1 MNEAGQAQSVEAVA
15 PSIER
20 SARHFRFYD
29 NREKYLLF
37 VTTTNEKARIAEQIG
52 NELQFVNPRP
62 PALTVFD
69 AGLGDGMVLSRV
81 MRRLHRRFPT
91 VPWLVVGKEISIEDV
106 RLTLDKL
113 PERFTEHPQMAVAI
127 TNMNYSE
134 APSLKP
140 RDTDEPVVWIE
151 LVLEGGSTEE
161 FEIQIAAML
170 PKIAKVWTVK
180 TSPSTGNP
188 LREHPAVIVVYRRDQ
203 QLALDKIIPR
213 QDDGEHQYDLVIASQ
228 PYRAR
233 TPAETKV
240 RNVIAPLARALA
252 PGGRVVI
259 VQSYGQDAGMEII
272 HGVWPDENPFGT
284 PRIKL
289 LMTAKEMLSEDG
301 PQDLRYIGYGDDQ
314 SIFTY
319 RLHTMAS
326 EVGESIGTS
335 TSLAAWNAAVYVAQI
350 EDDRMTEA
358 LASTRYI
365 EVSQAALRRHGG
377 LWFNDEL
384 FVIARGA

>member
-1 MNEAGQAQSVEAVA
+1 MNEPGQVQPVGAAASSV
-15 PSIER
+15 ER

-52 NELQFVNPRP
+52 NELQFIEPKP
-62 PALTVFD
+62 PALSVFD
-69 AGLGDGMVLSRV
+69 AGMGDGMVLSRV

-113 PERFTEHPQMAVAI
+113 PERFTEHPQMVVAI

-134 APSLKP
+134 APSFTP
-140 RDTDEPVVWIE
+140 RDPNEQVVWIKH
-151 LVLEGGSTEE
+151 VLEGDSTEE
-161 FEIQIAAML
+161 FEIQITALL
-170 PKIAKVWTVK
+170 PRIADIWTVT
-180 TSPSTGNP
+180 TSPRTGNP
-188 LREHPAVIVVYRRDQ
+188 LRAQPAVVLLYRKDQ
-203 QLALDKIIPR
+203 QLALDQFIPR
-213 QDDGEHQYDLVIASQ
+213 KDDREHHYDLIIASQ

-233 TPAETKV
+233 MPATTKV

-252 PGGRVVI
+252 PGGRVII

-272 HGVWPDENPFGT
+272 HGIWPDEDPFRT
-284 PRIKL
+284 PRIEL
-289 LMTAKEMLSEDG
+289 LLTAKIVLSRDG
-301 PQDLRYIGYGDDQ
+301 PPGLRYIGYGDDQ
-314 SIFTY
+314 AIFTY
-319 RLHTMAS
+319 SLHTMAN

-350 EDDRMTEA
+350 EDDRITEA
-358 LASTRYI
+358 LASMRYI
-365 EVSQAALRRHGG
+365 EVSQATLRRHGG

-384 FVIARGA
+384 FVIARDN

>member
-1 MNEAGQAQSVEAVA
+1 MNEAGQAQPVEAAA
-15 PSIER
+15 PLTER

-52 NELQFVNPRP
+52 KELQFINPKP
-62 PALTVFD
+62 PALSVFD
-69 AGLGDGMVLSRV
+69 AGLGDGTVLGRV
-81 MRRLHRRFPT
+81 MRRVHRRFPT

-134 APSLKP
+134 APSLTP
-140 RDTDEPVVWIE
+140 RDPDEKLVWIE

-161 FEIQIAAML
+161 FEIQIAALL
-170 PKIAKVWTVK
+170 PRIADVWTVK
-180 TSPSTGNP
+180 TSPNTGNP
-188 LREHPAVIVVYRRDQ
+188 LREQPAVIVIYRRDQ
-203 QLALDKIIPR
+203 QLALDQIIPR
-213 QDDGEHQYDLVIASQ
+213 QDGGEQLYDLIIASQ

-233 TPAETKV
+233 SPATTKV

-252 PGGRVVI
+252 PGGRAVM

-272 HGVWPDENPFGT
+272 HGIWPDENPFRT
-284 PRIKL
+284 PRIEL
-289 LMTAKEMLSEDG
+289 LMTAKEALSKDG
-301 PQDLRYIGYGDDQ
+301 PPDLRYIGYGDDQ
-314 SIFTY
+314 AIFTY
-319 RLHTMAS
+319 SLHTMAS

-358 LASTRYI
+358 LGSTRYI
-365 EVSQAALRRHGG
+365 EVSQAALRRHSG

-384 FVIARGA
+384 FVIARGG